1 MLQLLYDASKNLY
14 TSLRCAGAP
23 QRVNISWFDWRVI
36 LLSGFGLM
44 KVFTLKT
51 NPVIMSFVVMT
62 PCFYQCQIITLGLFQ
77 DGESL
82 HSYEVMQD
90 KLHETQMMWAAV
102 VIPDCVRQAD
112 TPTLVLLLLL
122 AYLSWPN
129 VLLITPRFF
138 TLSVTGIGLWE
149 FAPVTCWSN

>member
-1 MLQLLYDASKNLY
+1 
-14 TSLRCAGAP
+14 
-23 QRVNISWFDWRVI
+23 
-36 LLSGFGLM
+36 
-44 KVFTLKT
+44 
-51 NPVIMSFVVMT
+51 MSFIVMT

-90 KLHETQMMWAAV
+90 KLRESPVMWAAV
-102 VIPDCVRQAD
+102 VIPDCARQVD
-112 TPTLVLLLLL
+112 TATLVLLRLL

-138 TLSVTGIGLWE
+138 ALSVTGIGLWE
-149 FAPVTCWSN
+149 SAPVTYWSN